1 VVFGVTYRGRIL
13 PDAIDEDVAARIII
27 VVEIVMRVLDFVVEN
42 ADMDAAAVIVVPAVV
57 TLISMPRVPP
67 NWPLLRKC
75 H

>member
-42 ADMDAAAVIVVPAVV
+42 ADMRYARPSH
-57 TLISMPRVPP
+57 SMP
-67 NWPLLRKC
+67 L
-75 H
+75 